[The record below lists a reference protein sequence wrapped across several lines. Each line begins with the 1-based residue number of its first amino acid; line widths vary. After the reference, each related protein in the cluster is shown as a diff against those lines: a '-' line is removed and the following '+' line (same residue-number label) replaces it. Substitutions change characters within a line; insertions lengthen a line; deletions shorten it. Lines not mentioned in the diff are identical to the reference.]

1 MNTISWNTQLTRNV
15 KANKANVQYVKSIY
29 TVSSVEYLD
38 AVNCYNEAVEH
49 KKAYL
54 AKRKA
59 FVAKRKAAKQLAEA
73 NADFNRLMRA
83 F

>member
-59 FVAKRKAAKQLAEA
+59 AKQLAEA

>member
-1 MNTISWNTQLTRNV
+1 MKTISWNTQLTRNV

-38 AVNCYNEAVEH
+38 AVFCYNEAVEH
-49 KKAYL
+49 KKGYL

-59 FVAKRKAAKQLAEA
+59 EKQLAEA
-73 NADFNRLMRA
+73 NANFNHLMRA

>member
-54 AKRKA
+54 AN
-59 FVAKRKAAKQLAEA
+59 RKAAKQRAEA

>member
-15 KANKANVQYVKSIY
+15 KAHKANVQYVKSIY

-38 AVNCYNEAVEH
+38 AVFCYNEAVEL

-54 AKRKA
+54 
-59 FVAKRKAAKQLAEA
+59 AKRKAAKQLAEA
-73 NADFNRLMRA
+73 NGLMGA